1 MRGDVSGPAPYWG
14 VLLVSSVPPGDEA
27 GPVSVAPPELS
38 LQPHAVLPL
47 PDGRPTDSPVQPG
60 APDGLR
66 LLGVEPDPLAAYLTS
81 S

>member
-1 MRGDVSGPAPYWG
+1 MICGGGQAWWWA

-27 GPVSVAPPELS
+27 RAVSVASPELS

-66 LLGVEPDPLAAYLTS
+66 LLGVEPDPLAAHLTS